1 MKSNRSNTK
10 HLFLAAFVL
19 AAMSAS
25 TGAARATCVFNG
37 PNCVSGTYPD
47 LAATDA
53 WLDAAVS
60 QSDAGNAG
68 ANPDNLPIPAK
79 THPNSKGGKP
89 WLATGVAKIR

>member
-25 TGAARATCVFNG
+25 TGAAHATCVFNG
-37 PNCVSGTYPD
+37 PNCVSGKYPD
-47 LAATDA
+47 LAASEA
-53 WLDAAVS
+53 WLDSAVS

-68 ANPDNLPIPAK
+68 ANSDNLPIPAIR
-79 THPNSKGGKP
+79 HPNNNGGKP
-89 WLATGVAKIR
+89 WLSTGVAKIR